1 MTDLDN
7 LRRMAKERA
16 EFDPLAAMA
25 MDGCASEIERLRWAK
40 HSMKT
45 ALETIL
51 TTPDHDGEEAQ
62 VIRGFKTVAK
72 MALRDG
78 REEVRA

>member
-25 MDGCASEIERLRWAK
+25 MDGCADEIEDLRAEVK
-40 HSMKT
+40 LLKGLISNFKT
-45 ALETIL
+45 ALRNL
-51 TTPDHDGEEAQ
+51 
-62 VIRGFKTVAK
+62 
-72 MALRDG
+72 
-78 REEVRA
+78 